1 MNPSHFCCVAIVPVL
16 SASRLAQALCV
27 SGSIDKDQ
35 ASVFR
40 NTSGVWRIFV
50 FHIDHAKMFGFFPC
64 FFVEVIM
71 KVRKLVIIGG
81 VAGGASAAAKA
92 RRCSEEVEIIM
103 YEKGPDISYANCG
116 LPYYLSGVIEK
127 REDLLITSAEFFR
140 RRFRVDARTSRAVV
154 QIDRKGKKV
163 IVNNLATGQ
172 TEEESYDRLVLAP
185 GSHPIIPPVPG
196 IDLPF
201 VSTLKTLEDTD
212 RIFNFLE
219 EKKPRSAVVVGGG
232 LIGVEAIENLAL
244 KGLQII
250 AVELAPQLLTFLDW
264 EMAEKVR
271 WHVQRKGVKIYLSE
285 GLASVREQNG
295 QGIVKTNQGREIPS
309 DLVLIAVGVRPNV
322 DLAKNAGL
330 ELGTTGGIKVD
341 QFMQTSDPD
350 IFAAGDCIETT
361 NLVTGK
367 PTLTPMGSAANKEG
381 RAAGANALGR
391 RIAVKGFTGTV
402 IVKVFDLTVA
412 KTGLSEREALAEGYS
427 PLALYVDPTQHA
439 GYFPGAKSLSIKTV
453 TDRDSGRILGAQ
465 VIGEEGVDKRIDV
478 LATAIYQ
485 HMSLE
490 DLLNLD
496 LAYAPPYSAARDPV
510 IIAGAVGQNY
520 YQGDWNPITPREL
533 KEKIDSGENF
543 TLIDVRT
550 RLELAKRGP
559 LPGATH
565 IPIDLLRRELEKL
578 DPDKETILYCAQ
590 GLRSYL
596 GNRILALKGFKRAR
610 TLSGGLDNWMYEVES
625 RDKS

>member
-1 MNPSHFCCVAIVPVL
+1 
-16 SASRLAQALCV
+16 
-27 SGSIDKDQ
+27 
-35 ASVFR
+35 
-40 NTSGVWRIFV
+40 
-50 FHIDHAKMFGFFPC
+50 
-64 FFVEVIM
+64 M

-116 LPYYLSGVIEK
+116 LPYYLSGVIQK

-140 RRFRVDARTSRAVV
+140 RRFRVDARTSCEVL

-196 IDLPF
+196 MDLPF

-212 RIFNFLE
+212 RIFNFLK
-219 EKKPRSAVVVGGG
+219 EKKPRRALVVGGG

-244 KGLQII
+244 KGLQTT

-285 GLASVREQNG
+285 GLASVKEQNG
-295 QGIVKTNQGREIPS
+295 EGIVKTDHGREIPS

-330 ELGTTGGIKVD
+330 ELGITGGIKVD

-391 RIAVKGFTGTV
+391 RIAVKGFTGTI

-427 PLALYVDPTQHA
+427 PLALYVDPSQHA
-439 GYFPGAKSLSIKTV
+439 GYFPGAKPLSIKTV

-478 LATAIYQ
+478 LATAIYH

-533 KEKIDSGENF
+533 KEKLDSGEDLA
-543 TLIDVRT
+543 LIDVRT
-550 RLELAKRGP
+550 RMELAKRGP
-559 LPGATH
+559 LPGAIH
-565 IPIDLLRRELEKL
+565 IPIDLLRRELKKL

-610 TLSGGLDNWMYEVES
+610 TLSGGMDNWMYEVEKTDS
-625 RDKS
+625 S

>member
-1 MNPSHFCCVAIVPVL
+1 LLLTGCS
-16 SASRLAQALCV
+16 SRKSLFWNLIMLRC
-27 SGSIDKDQ
+27 S
-35 ASVFR
+35 R
-40 NTSGVWRIFV
+40 
-50 FHIDHAKMFGFFPC
+50 FPL
-64 FFVEVIM
+64 FLLLEVIM
-71 KVRKLVIIGG
+71 KVRKLVIVGG

-92 RRCSEEVEIIM
+92 RRCSEEVEIVM

-116 LPYYLSGVIEK
+116 LPYYLSGVIQK
-127 REDLLITSAEFFR
+127 REDLLITSSEFFR
-140 RRFRVDARTSRAVV
+140 RRFQVDARTKCEVV
-154 QIDRKGKKV
+154 QINREQKKV
-163 IVNNLATGQ
+163 VVNNLAAGL

-185 GSHPIIPPVPG
+185 GSHSIIPPVPG
-196 IDLPF
+196 VDLPF

-212 RIFNFLE
+212 RIFTFLK
-219 EKKPRSAVVVGGG
+219 EKEPRRAVVVGSG

-244 KGLQII
+244 KGLQIT
-250 AVELAPQLLTFLDW
+250 ALELAPQLLTFLDW

-271 WHVQRKGVKIYLSE
+271 WHMQHKGVKIHLSE
-285 GLASVREQNG
+285 GLASVEEKNG
-295 QGIVKTNQGREIPS
+295 QGIVRTDQGREILT
-309 DLVLIAVGVRPNV
+309 DLVLISVGIRPNV

-330 ELGTTGGIKVD
+330 KLGITGGIKVNE
-341 QFMQTSDPD
+341 FMQTSDPD

-391 RIAVKGFTGTV
+391 RIMIKGFTGTI

-427 PLALYVDPTQHA
+427 PLALYVDPSQHA
-439 GYFPGAKSLSIKTV
+439 GYYPGAKALSIKTV
-453 TDRDSGRILGAQ
+453 TDRDSGRLIGAQ
-465 VIGEEGVDKRIDV
+465 VIGEAGVDKRIDV
-478 LATAIYQ
+478 LATAMYH

-520 YQGDWNPITPREL
+520 YQGDWDPITPHEL
-533 KEKIDSGENF
+533 KEKMTSGEDIV
-543 TLIDVRT
+543 LIDVRN
-550 RLELAKRGP
+550 RLELKKRDP
-559 LPGATH
+559 LPGAIH
-565 IPIDLLRRELEKL
+565 IPIDLLRREVEKL
-578 DPDKETILYCAQ
+578 DPHKETILYCAQ

-596 GNRILALKGFKRAR
+596 GNRILNLKGFKRVR
-610 TLSGGLDNWMYEVES
+610 TLSGGLDNWMYEME
-625 RDKS
+625 

>member
-1 MNPSHFCCVAIVPVL
+1 
-16 SASRLAQALCV
+16 
-27 SGSIDKDQ
+27 
-35 ASVFR
+35 
-40 NTSGVWRIFV
+40 
-50 FHIDHAKMFGFFPC
+50 
-64 FFVEVIM
+64 
-71 KVRKLVIIGG
+71 
-81 VAGGASAAAKA
+81 
-92 RRCSEEVEIIM
+92 M

-116 LPYYLSGVIEK
+116 LPYYLSGVIQK

-140 RRFRVDARTSRAVV
+140 RRFRVDARTKCEVV
-154 QIDRKGKKV
+154 QIDREEKRV
-163 IVNNLATGQ
+163 IVNNLATGL

-196 IDLPF
+196 VDLPF

-212 RIFNFLE
+212 RIFNFLK
-219 EKKPRSAVVVGGG
+219 EKKPNRALVVGGG

-244 KGLQII
+244 KGLQTT

-271 WHVQRKGVKIYLSE
+271 WHMQHKGVNIHLSE
-285 GLASVREQNG
+285 GLASVEEQNG
-295 QGIVKTNQGREIPS
+295 QGIVRTHRGREIPT
-309 DLVLIAVGVRPNV
+309 DLVLIAVGIRPNV

-330 ELGTTGGIKVD
+330 ELGITGGIKVN

-367 PTLTPMGSAANKEG
+367 PVLTPMGSAANKEG
-381 RAAGANALGR
+381 RAAGANAFGR
-391 RIAVKGFTGTV
+391 RIAVKGFTSTI

-427 PLALYVDPTQHA
+427 PLALYVDPSHHA
-439 GYFPGAKSLSIKTV
+439 GYYPGAKPLSIKTV
-453 TDRDSGRILGAQ
+453 TDRDSGRLLGAQ

-478 LATAIYQ
+478 LATAIYH

-510 IIAGAVGQNY
+510 IIAGALGQNY
-520 YQGDWNPITPREL
+520 YQGDWNPVTPHEL
-533 KEKIDSGENF
+533 KQKMDAGEDIA
-543 TLIDVRT
+543 LIDVRT
-550 RLELAKRGP
+550 RMELAKRGP

-565 IPIDLLRRELEKL
+565 IPIDLLRRELQKL

-596 GNRILALKGFKRAR
+596 GNRILAMRGFKRVR

-625 RDKS
+625 TDSS

>member
-1 MNPSHFCCVAIVPVL
+1 
-16 SASRLAQALCV
+16 
-27 SGSIDKDQ
+27 
-35 ASVFR
+35 
-40 NTSGVWRIFV
+40 
-50 FHIDHAKMFGFFPC
+50 
-64 FFVEVIM
+64 M
-71 KVRKLVIIGG
+71 KVKKLVIVGG

-103 YEKGPDISYANCG
+103 YEKGQDISYANCG
-116 LPYYLSGVIEK
+116 LPYYLSGVIQK

-140 RRFRVDARTSRAVV
+140 RRFRVDARTNCQVV
-154 QIDRKGKKV
+154 QIDREGKRV
-163 IVNNLATGQ
+163 VVNNLVTGL

-196 IDLPF
+196 VDLPF

-212 RIFNFLE
+212 RIFDFLK
-219 EKKPRSAVVVGGG
+219 EKKPNRALVVGAG

-244 KGLQII
+244 KGLQTT

-271 WHVQRKGVKIYLSE
+271 RHMQHKGVKIHLSE
-285 GLASVREQNG
+285 GLASVEERNG
-295 QGIVKTNQGREIPS
+295 QGIITTDQGREIPS
-309 DLVLIAVGVRPNV
+309 DLVLIAVGIRPNV

-330 ELGTTGGIKVD
+330 ELGITGGIKVNE
-341 QFMQTSDPD
+341 FMQTSDPD

-427 PLALYVDPTQHA
+427 TLALYVDPSHHA
-439 GYFPGAKSLSIKTV
+439 GYYPGAKPLSIKTV
-453 TDRDSGRILGAQ
+453 SDRDSGRLLGAQ

-478 LATAIYQ
+478 LATAIYH

-520 YQGDWNPITPREL
+520 YQGDWNPITPHEL
-533 KEKIDSGENF
+533 KEKMKSGENIA
-543 TLIDVRT
+543 LIDVRN
-550 RLELAKRGP
+550 RLELAKRAP

-565 IPIDLLRRELEKL
+565 IPIDLLRKELEKL
-578 DPDKETILYCAQ
+578 DPHRETILYCAQ

-596 GNRILALKGFKRAR
+596 GNRILAMKGFKRVR

-625 RDKS
+625 KDSS

>member
-1 MNPSHFCCVAIVPVL
+1 M
-16 SASRLAQALCV
+16 SRLSPFLLL
-27 SGSIDKDQ
+27 
-35 ASVFR
+35 
-40 NTSGVWRIFV
+40 
-50 FHIDHAKMFGFFPC
+50 
-64 FFVEVIM
+64 EVIM
-71 KVRKLVIIGG
+71 KVRKLVIVGG

-92 RRCSEEVEIIM
+92 RRCSEEVEIVM

-127 REDLLITSAEFFR
+127 REDLLITSSEFFR
-140 RRFRVDARTSRAVV
+140 RRFRVDARTLCEVA
-154 QIDRKGKKV
+154 QIDRKQKRV
-163 IVNNLATGQ
+163 VVNNLATGL

-196 IDLPF
+196 VDLPF

-212 RIFNFLE
+212 RIFTFLK
-219 EKKPRSAVVVGGG
+219 EKKPRRAVVVGSG

-244 KGLQII
+244 KGLQIT

-271 WHVQRKGVKIYLSE
+271 WHMQHKGVKFLLSE
-285 GLASVREQNG
+285 GLASVEEQNG
-295 QGIVKTNQGREIPS
+295 RGIIRTDQGREIPT
-309 DLVLIAVGVRPNV
+309 DLVLISVGIRPNV

-330 ELGTTGGIKVD
+330 KLGITGGIKVN

-391 RIAVKGFTGTV
+391 RIAIKGFTGTI

-412 KTGLSEREALAEGYS
+412 KTGLSEREALVEGYS
-427 PLALYVDPTQHA
+427 PLALYVDPSQHA
-439 GYFPGAKSLSIKTV
+439 GYYPGAKALSIKTV
-453 TDRDSGRILGAQ
+453 TDRDSRRLLGAQ
-465 VIGEEGVDKRIDV
+465 VIGEAGVDKRIDV
-478 LATAIYQ
+478 LATAMY
-485 HMSLE
+485 HRMSLE

-510 IIAGAVGQNY
+510 VIAGAVGQNY
-520 YQGDWNPITPREL
+520 YQGDWDPITPHEL
-533 KEKIDSGENF
+533 KEKMTSGEDIV
-543 TLIDVRT
+543 LIDVRN
-550 RLELAKRGP
+550 RLELKKRDP
-559 LPGATH
+559 LPGAIH
-565 IPIDLLRRELEKL
+565 IPIDLLRREVEKL

-596 GNRILALKGFKRAR
+596 GNRILNLKGFRRAR
-610 TLSGGLDNWMYEVES
+610 TLSGGLDNWMYEMETKES
-625 RDKS
+625 S

>member
-1 MNPSHFCCVAIVPVL
+1 MSLEYFWETPGI
-16 SASRLAQALCV
+16 
-27 SGSIDKDQ
+27 
-35 ASVFR
+35 
-40 NTSGVWRIFV
+40 WRIFV
-50 FHIDHAKMFGFFPC
+50 FQIDHAKISRFFPC
-64 FFVEVIM
+64 FLLEVTM
-71 KVRKLVIIGG
+71 KVRKLVIVGG

-92 RRCSEEVEIIM
+92 RRCSEDVEIII

-116 LPYYLSGVIEK
+116 LPYYLSGVIQR

-140 RRFRVDARTSRAVV
+140 RRFRVDARTNCEVV
-154 QIDRKGKKV
+154 QIDRKQKRV
-163 IVNNLATGQ
+163 MVNNLATGLP
-172 TEEESYDRLVLAP
+172 EAESYDRLVLAP

-196 IDLPF
+196 VDLPF

-212 RIFNFLE
+212 RIFDFLK
-219 EKKPRSAVVVGGG
+219 EKKPHRALVVGGG
-232 LIGVEAIENLAL
+232 LIGVEAIENLVL
-244 KGLQII
+244 KGLQTS

-271 WHVQRKGVKIYLSE
+271 YHMQHKGVKIHLSE
-285 GLASVREQNG
+285 GLASVEEQNG
-295 QGIVKTNQGREIPS
+295 QGIVRTNQGREIPT

-330 ELGTTGGIKVD
+330 ELGTTGGIKVN

-391 RIAVKGFTGTV
+391 RIAVKGFTGTI

-412 KTGLSEREALAEGYS
+412 KTGLSEREALATGYS
-427 PLALYVDPTQHA
+427 PLALYVDPSHHA
-439 GYFPGAKSLSIKTV
+439 GYFPGAKPLSIKTV
-453 TDRDSGRILGAQ
+453 TDRDSGRLLGAQ
-465 VIGEEGVDKRIDV
+465 VVGEEGVDKRIDV
-478 LATAIYQ
+478 LATAIYH

-520 YQGDWNPITPREL
+520 YQGDWNPITPHEL
-533 KEKIDSGENF
+533 KEKMKSGDDF
-543 TLIDVRT
+543 ALIDVRN
-550 RLELAKRGP
+550 RLELAKRDP
-559 LPGATH
+559 LPGAIH

-578 DPDKETILYCAQ
+578 DPHKETIVYCAQ

-596 GNRILALKGFKRAR
+596 GNRILAMKGFTRVR

-625 RDKS
+625 TDSS

>member
-1 MNPSHFCCVAIVPVL
+1 
-16 SASRLAQALCV
+16 
-27 SGSIDKDQ
+27 
-35 ASVFR
+35 
-40 NTSGVWRIFV
+40 
-50 FHIDHAKMFGFFPC
+50 
-64 FFVEVIM
+64 M
-71 KVRKLVIIGG
+71 KVRKLVIVGG

-116 LPYYLSGVIEK
+116 LPYYLSGVIQK

-140 RRFRVDARTSRAVV
+140 RRFRVDARTKCEVV
-154 QIDRKGKKV
+154 QVDRKNKRV
-163 IVNNLATGQ
+163 IVNNLATGL

-196 IDLPF
+196 VDLPF

-212 RIFNFLE
+212 RIFNFLK
-219 EKKPRSAVVVGGG
+219 EKKPSRALVVGGG

-244 KGLQII
+244 KGLQTT

-271 WHVQRKGVKIYLSE
+271 WHIQQKGVKIHLSE
-285 GLASVREQNG
+285 GLASVKEQNG
-295 QGIVKTNQGREIPS
+295 QRIVKTDQGREIPT

-330 ELGTTGGIKVD
+330 ELGTTGGIKVN

-391 RIAVKGFTGTV
+391 GIAVKGFTSTV

-427 PLALYVDPTQHA
+427 PLALYVDPSQHA
-439 GYFPGAKSLSIKTV
+439 GYYPGAKSLSIKTV

-478 LATAIYQ
+478 LATALYH

-533 KEKIDSGENF
+533 KEKIDAGEDL

-550 RLELAKRGP
+550 RMELAKRGP

-565 IPIDLLRRELEKL
+565 IPIDLLRRQLEKL

-596 GNRILALKGFKRAR
+596 GNRILALKGFKRVR
-610 TLSGGLDNWMYEVES
+610 TLSGGLDNWLYDAES
-625 RDKS
+625 TDSA

>member
-1 MNPSHFCCVAIVPVL
+1 
-16 SASRLAQALCV
+16 
-27 SGSIDKDQ
+27 
-35 ASVFR
+35 
-40 NTSGVWRIFV
+40 
-50 FHIDHAKMFGFFPC
+50 
-64 FFVEVIM
+64 M
-71 KVRKLVIIGG
+71 KVKKLIIVGG

-116 LPYYLSGVIEK
+116 LPYYLSGVIQK

-140 RRFRVDARTSRAVV
+140 RRFQVDARTNCEVV
-154 QIDRKGKKV
+154 QIDRKAKRV
-163 IVNNLATGQ
+163 VVNNLVTGL

-185 GSHPIIPPVPG
+185 GSHSIIPPVPG
-196 IDLPF
+196 VNLPF

-212 RIFNFLE
+212 RIFDFLK
-219 EKKPRSAVVVGGG
+219 EKKPNRALVVGGG
-232 LIGVEAIENLAL
+232 LIGVEAIENLAV
-244 KGLQII
+244 KGLQTT

-271 WHVQRKGVKIYLSE
+271 RHMEHKGVKLHLSE
-285 GLASVREQNG
+285 GLASVEEQNG
-295 QGIVKTNQGREIPS
+295 QRIVRTDQGREIPT
-309 DLVLIAVGVRPNV
+309 DLVLIAVGIRPNV

-330 ELGTTGGIKVD
+330 ELGITGGIKVNE
-341 QFMQTSDPD
+341 FMQTSDPD
-350 IFAAGDCIETT
+350 IFAAGDCIETI

-391 RIAVKGFTGTV
+391 RIAVKGFTGTI

-427 PLALYVDPTQHA
+427 TLALYVDPSHHA
-439 GYFPGAKSLSIKTV
+439 GYYPGAKPLSIKTV

-478 LATAIYQ
+478 LATAIYH
-485 HMSLE
+485 HMNLE

-510 IIAGAVGQNY
+510 IIAGALGQNY
-520 YQGDWNPITPREL
+520 YQGDWNPITPHQL
-533 KEKIDSGENF
+533 KEKMNSGEDIA
-543 TLIDVRT
+543 LIDVRN

-596 GNRILALKGFKRAR
+596 GNRILAIKGFKRVR
-610 TLSGGLDNWMYEVES
+610 TLSGGLDNWMYEAES
-625 RDKS
+625 TNSS

>member
-1 MNPSHFCCVAIVPVL
+1 MTRFLPL
-16 SASRLAQALCV
+16 
-27 SGSIDKDQ
+27 
-35 ASVFR
+35 
-40 NTSGVWRIFV
+40 
-50 FHIDHAKMFGFFPC
+50 FPL
-64 FFVEVIM
+64 EVIM
-71 KVRKLVIIGG
+71 KVKKLVIVGG

-116 LPYYLSGVIEK
+116 LPYYLSGVIQK

-140 RRFRVDARTSRAVV
+140 RRFRVDARTNCEVV
-154 QIDRKGKKV
+154 QVDRKAKRV
-163 IVNNLATGQ
+163 VVNNLVTGL

-196 IDLPF
+196 VNLPF

-212 RIFNFLE
+212 RIFDFLKE
-219 EKKPRSAVVVGGG
+219 NKPNRALVVGGG
-232 LIGVEAIENLAL
+232 LIGVEAIENLAI
-244 KGLQII
+244 KGLQTT

-271 WHVQRKGVKIYLSE
+271 RHMEHKGVKLHLSE
-285 GLASVREQNG
+285 GLASVEEQNG
-295 QGIVKTNQGREIPS
+295 QRVVRTDQGREIPT
-309 DLVLIAVGVRPNV
+309 DLVLIAVGIRPNV

-330 ELGTTGGIKVD
+330 ELGITGGIKVNE
-341 QFMQTSDPD
+341 FMQTSDPD

-391 RIAVKGFTGTV
+391 RIAVKGFTGTI

-412 KTGLSEREALAEGYS
+412 KTGLSEREAIAEGYS
-427 PLALYVDPTQHA
+427 TLALYVDPSHHA
-439 GYFPGAKSLSIKTV
+439 GYYPGAKPLSIKTV
-453 TDRDSGRILGAQ
+453 TDRDSGRLLGAQ

-478 LATAIYQ
+478 LATAIYH
-485 HMSLE
+485 HMSLD
-490 DLLNLD
+490 DLINLD

-510 IIAGAVGQNY
+510 IIAGALGQNY
-520 YQGDWNPITPREL
+520 YQGDWSPITPNQL
-533 KEKIDSGENF
+533 KEKMNSGEDIA
-543 TLIDVRT
+543 LIDVRN
-550 RLELAKRGP
+550 RLELAKRSP

-578 DPDKETILYCAQ
+578 DPNKETILYCAQ

-596 GNRILALKGFKRAR
+596 GNRILAMKGFKRVR
-610 TLSGGLDNWMYEVES
+610 TLSGGLDNWMYEE
-625 RDKS
+625 

>member
-1 MNPSHFCCVAIVPVL
+1 
-16 SASRLAQALCV
+16 
-27 SGSIDKDQ
+27 
-35 ASVFR
+35 
-40 NTSGVWRIFV
+40 
-50 FHIDHAKMFGFFPC
+50 
-64 FFVEVIM
+64 M
-71 KVRKLVIIGG
+71 KVRKLVVVGG

-103 YEKGPDISYANCG
+103 FEKGPDISYANCG
-116 LPYYLSGVIEK
+116 LPYYLSGVIQK

-140 RRFRVDARTSRAVV
+140 RRFRVDARANCEVV
-154 QIDRKGKKV
+154 QIDRKKKRV
-163 IVNNLATGQ
+163 IVNNLLKGV

-196 IDLPF
+196 VDLPF

-212 RIFNFLE
+212 RVFNFL
-219 EKKPRSAVVVGGG
+219 KDRKLSRALVVGGG

-244 KGLQII
+244 RGLQTT

-271 WHVQRKGVKIYLSE
+271 WHAQHKGVNIYLSE
-285 GLASVREQNG
+285 GLASVEEQNG
-295 QGIVKTNQGREIPS
+295 QAIVRTDRGREIPT
-309 DLVLIAVGVRPNV
+309 DLVLIAVGIRPNV

-330 ELGTTGGIKVD
+330 ELGISGGIKVN

-391 RIAVKGFTGTV
+391 RIAVKGFTGTI

-412 KTGLSEREALAEGYS
+412 KTGLSEREALAEGYL
-427 PLALYVDPTQHA
+427 PLALYVDPSQHA
-439 GYFPGAKSLSIKTV
+439 GYFPGAKPLNIKTV

-478 LATAIYQ
+478 LATAIYH

-520 YQGDWNPITPREL
+520 YQGDWNPITPHEL
-533 KEKIDSGENF
+533 KEKIDSGEDIA
-543 TLIDVRT
+543 LIDVRN
-550 RLELAKRGP
+550 RMELAKRGP

-565 IPIDLLRRELEKL
+565 IPIDLLRRELERL

-596 GNRILALKGFKRAR
+596 GNRILALKGFKKAR
-610 TLSGGLDNWMYEVES
+610 TLAGGLNNWMYEEES
-625 RDKS
+625 MDNS

>member
-1 MNPSHFCCVAIVPVL
+1 MLRCP
-16 SASRLAQALCV
+16 
-27 SGSIDKDQ
+27 
-35 ASVFR
+35 
-40 NTSGVWRIFV
+40 
-50 FHIDHAKMFGFFPC
+50 GFPPC
-64 FFVEVIM
+64 FLLEVIM
-71 KVRKLVIIGG
+71 KVRKLVIVGG

-116 LPYYLSGVIEK
+116 LPYYLSGVIQK

-140 RRFRVDARTSRAVV
+140 RRFRVDARTKCEVV
-154 QIDRKGKKV
+154 QIDREEKRV
-163 IVNNLATGQ
+163 IVNNLATGL

-196 IDLPF
+196 VDLPF

-212 RIFNFLE
+212 RIFNFLK
-219 EKKPRSAVVVGGG
+219 EKKPNRALVVGGG

-244 KGLQII
+244 KGLQTT

-271 WHVQRKGVKIYLSE
+271 WHMQHKGVNIHLSE
-285 GLASVREQNG
+285 GLASVEEQNG
-295 QGIVKTNQGREIPS
+295 QGIVRTHQGREIPT
-309 DLVLIAVGVRPNV
+309 DLVLIAVGIRPNV

-330 ELGTTGGIKVD
+330 ELGITGGIKVN

-367 PTLTPMGSAANKEG
+367 PVLTPMGSAANKEG

-391 RIAVKGFTGTV
+391 RIAVKG
-402 IVKVFDLTVA
+402 
-412 KTGLSEREALAEGYS
+412 YS
-427 PLALYVDPTQHA
+427 PLALYVDPSHHA
-439 GYFPGAKSLSIKTV
+439 GYYPGAKPLSIKTV
-453 TDRDSGRILGAQ
+453 TDRDSGRLLGAQ

-478 LATAIYQ
+478 LATAIYH

-510 IIAGAVGQNY
+510 IIAGALGQNY
-520 YQGDWNPITPREL
+520 YQGDWNPVTPHEL
-533 KEKIDSGENF
+533 KQKMDAGEDIA
-543 TLIDVRT
+543 LIDVRT
-550 RLELAKRGP
+550 RMELAKRGP

-565 IPIDLLRRELEKL
+565 IPIDLLRRELQKL

-596 GNRILALKGFKRAR
+596 GNRILAMRGFKRVR

-625 RDKS
+625 TDSS

>member
-1 MNPSHFCCVAIVPVL
+1 M
-16 SASRLAQALCV
+16 SRF
-27 SGSIDKDQ
+27 S
-35 ASVFR
+35 
-40 NTSGVWRIFV
+40 
-50 FHIDHAKMFGFFPC
+50 PC
-64 FFVEVIM
+64 LLLEVIM
-71 KVRKLVIIGG
+71 KVRKLVIVGG

-116 LPYYLSGVIEK
+116 LPYYLSGVIQK

-140 RRFRVDARTSRAVV
+140 RRFRVDARTKCEVV
-154 QIDRKGKKV
+154 QIDREEKRV
-163 IVNNLATGQ
+163 IVNNLATGL

-196 IDLPF
+196 VDLPF

-212 RIFNFLE
+212 RIFNFLK
-219 EKKPRSAVVVGGG
+219 EKKPNRALVVGGG

-244 KGLQII
+244 KGLQTT

-271 WHVQRKGVKIYLSE
+271 WHMQHKGVNIHLSE
-285 GLASVREQNG
+285 GLASVEEQNG
-295 QGIVKTNQGREIPS
+295 QGIVRTHQGREIPT
-309 DLVLIAVGVRPNV
+309 DLVLIAVGIRPNV

-330 ELGTTGGIKVD
+330 ELGITGGIKVN

-367 PTLTPMGSAANKEG
+367 PVLTPMGSAANKEG

-391 RIAVKGFTGTV
+391 RIAVKGFTSTI

-427 PLALYVDPTQHA
+427 PLALYVDPSHHA
-439 GYFPGAKSLSIKTV
+439 GYYPGAKPLSIKTV
-453 TDRDSGRILGAQ
+453 TDRDSGRLLGAQ

-478 LATAIYQ
+478 LATAIYH

-510 IIAGAVGQNY
+510 IIAGALGQNY
-520 YQGDWNPITPREL
+520 YQGDWNPVTPHEL
-533 KEKIDSGENF
+533 KQKMDAGEDIA
-543 TLIDVRT
+543 LIDVRT
-550 RLELAKRGP
+550 RMELAKRGP

-565 IPIDLLRRELEKL
+565 IPIDLLRRELQKL

-596 GNRILALKGFKRAR
+596 GNRILAMRGFKRVR

-625 RDKS
+625 TDSS